1 MSDERTTNKDKKLM
15 DLLLCF
21 FSDLDKQLLLQNVAS
36 FFFDHATGEDLC
48 KYLKKFILDKQFN
61 ISRNQLICL
70 SPGGTAINKKQY
82 NLLDN
87 AFSKFQLGPFFS
99 FVLHLARHPQGLF
112 SRELHPSIWINLCLI
127 YMPGSRDNHAKKISN
142 FWPKDVT
149 CQHVI
154 KLFF

>member
-1 MSDERTTNKDKKLM
+1 MRKDLRKEVHAKDSGFTWMSDERTTNKDKKLM

-36 FFFDHATGEDLC
+36 FFFDHTTGEDLC
-48 KYLKKFILDKQFN
+48 KYLKKFILDKQFD
-61 ISRNQLICL
+61 ISRNRLVCL

-99 FVLHLARHPQGLF
+99 FVLHLACHPPGFFQGNCIP
-112 SRELHPSIWINLCLI
+112 PSGL
-127 YMPGSRDNHAKKISN
+127 
-142 FWPKDVT
+142 T
-149 CQHVI
+149 CV
-154 KLFF
+154 